1 MGRGLSFPFQIGAHG
16 TPRGADRDRLVR
28 QQLEQLL
35 FTLPGERVNRP
46 DFGCGVQLL
55 VFAGASRET
64 AAAAEYRIRL
74 SIQREL
80 ADLLV
85 LDAVRV
91 TADDATLHVDLLFT
105 VRPSGERRAESFQ
118 RPLGA
123 PP

>member
-1 MGRGLSFPFQIGAHG
+1 MPRALGFPFQVGDHG
-16 TPRGADRDRLVR
+16 VPRTVDHARHVR

-46 DFGCGVQLL
+46 DFGCGVQQL

-64 AAAAEYRIRL
+64 AVAAEYRIRL

-80 ADLLV
+80 AGVLR
-85 LDAVRV
+85 LDALRV
-91 TADDATLHVDLLFT
+91 TTDDATLFVDLVFT
-105 VRPSGERRAESFQ
+105 VLPDGEQRAETFR

-123 PP
+123 PR